1 MDDKNKKVDLQTLY
15 PTALTQGQIYE
26 KNLERRRRL
35 PTPPSF
41 ARTKVALFLGFIC
54 FLLLLLMF
62 NLEYLWSMGLSGI
75 SASFL
80 IMTGV
85 GIGGK
90 FALSYASR
98 VFEMFAKSTGPFLVL
113 CILFIMILMVGHQ
126 FGWPK
131 GMSTPFTALVSS
143 GVFAVLSFIAL
154 CFMLRRQQ

>member
-1 MDDKNKKVDLQTLY
+1 MDNKNKIVDLQTLY

-41 ARTKVALFLGFIC
+41 ARTKVALLLGFIC

-62 NLEYLWSMGLSGI
+62 NLEYFWSMGLSGI

-80 IMTGV
+80 IMIGV

-90 FALSYASR
+90 FVLSYTAR
-98 VFEMFAKSTGPFLVL
+98 IFEMFARTIGLFLVL
-113 CILFIMILMVGHQ
+113 CGLFIVTLMIAHQ
-126 FGWPK
+126 FGWLT
-131 GMSTPFTALVSS
+131 GMSAPLTALSLS
-143 GVFAVLSFIAL
+143 GIFAALSFTML